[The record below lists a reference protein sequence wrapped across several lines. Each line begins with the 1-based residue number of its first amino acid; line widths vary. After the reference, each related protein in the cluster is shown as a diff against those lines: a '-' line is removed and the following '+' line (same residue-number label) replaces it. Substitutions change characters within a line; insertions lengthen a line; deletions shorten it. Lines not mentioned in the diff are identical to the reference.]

1 MTSTTAPATTALI
14 TTADRSVKTLQA
26 AIAQL
31 LKTSTE
37 LSALGVIVET

>member
-1 MTSTTAPATTALI
+1 MTSPATTSLI

-31 LKTSTE
+31 LRTP
-37 LSALGVIVET
+37 